1 MIEFRNVSKVYS
13 SNGAH
18 ALNNISLSIA
28 KGEFVFIVGAS
39 GAGKSTFLKLI
50 MHEEKPTSGTITVN
64 GMHLENMRRSK
75 VPYLRRTMGIVFQ
88 DFRLISKMTIY
99 ENVAFAMRC
108 VGKKNSTIKKR
119 VPYILDLVGL
129 ADKAND
135 HPNELSGGEQQ
146 RVSLARAL
154 VNNPEMII
162 ADEPTGNVDP
172 EMSYEIIELLSEINK
187 RGTTVLVVTHEH
199 ELVKSFG
206 KRVINIENGRVVA
219 DSADEEYIAI

>member
-1 MIEFRNVSKVYS
+1 MIKFNNVSKIYD
-13 SNGAH
+13 SNGVH
-18 ALNNISLSIA
+18 ALDNVSLNIE
-28 KGEFVFIVGAS
+28 KGEFVFIVGSS

-50 MHEEKPTSGTITVN
+50 MREEMPSSGSIIIN
-64 GMHLENMRRSK
+64 DMHLEKLPRRK

-88 DFRLISKMTIY
+88 DFRLISKMTVY

-108 VGKKNSTIKKR
+108 VGKRNDSIKKR
-119 VPYILDLVGL
+119 VPYILELVGL

-135 HPNELSGGEQQ
+135 HPSELSGGEQQ

-154 VNNPEMII
+154 VNNPALII
-162 ADEPTGNVDP
+162 ADEPTGNIDP

-206 KRVINIENGRVVA
+206 KRVITIDDGRVVS
-219 DSADEEYIAI
+219 DTDDDRFIAI